1 MNNLSIYNE
10 LRKGTEEGKKI
21 SGGRLNGMTDH
32 ISTYSCGKQW
42 FFIDNKSFYE
52 SIKKEE
58 FEKALN
64 EAKRILNLL

>member
-1 MNNLSIYNE
+1 
-10 LRKGTEEGKKI
+10 
-21 SGGRLNGMTDH
+21 MTAN